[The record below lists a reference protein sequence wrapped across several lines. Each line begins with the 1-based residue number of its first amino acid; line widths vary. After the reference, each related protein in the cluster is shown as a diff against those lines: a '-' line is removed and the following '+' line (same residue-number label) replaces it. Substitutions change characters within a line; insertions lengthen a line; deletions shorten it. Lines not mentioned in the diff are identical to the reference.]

1 VPYTRYTTIYTT
13 IHDYVTRMVVSRYRI
28 VTELATRHLVSYY
41 DDAGSLVTVIAY
53 PTSFVKAVNT
63 VLVGV
68 ETRVVATSQPTATS
82 HATQDA
88 RYPGSRTPPGATP
101 IHLFV

>member
-1 VPYTRYTTIYTT
+1 MLYTRYTTIYTT
-13 IHDYVTRMVVSRYRI
+13 IHDYVTKMVVSRYRV

-41 DDAGSLVTVIAY
+41 DDAGNLVTVIAY

-63 VLVGV
+63 ILVGV
-68 ETRVVATSQPTATS
+68 ETRVVAPSQPAATG
-82 HATQDA
+82 HATQA
-88 RYPGSRTPPGATP
+88 ASHPGSKTPPGATP